1 MKLSNFIF
9 EQSLGDA
16 TVSDIVYE
24 QTIADINVLSSI
36 LNCYDKMES
45 ILEYYEKMG
54 IDSSNY
60 VMEGIGSLI
69 GDFAKKFA
77 KDKTEEAKDKVSEN
91 TRKFGD
97 IVKEKWK
104 KLKAWFAKI
113 KKLIEIAVNK
123 LIDSLSHVNFKFLIF
138 RVKRKFDKDS
148 DFKDKINPVLFFV
161 MDQCAEYTEKL
172 LKFRFDENR
181 EKYIYDRSDG
191 IKNLYDEF
199 TNRLNDEIDRASNAP
214 LSRSVL
220 IDKLEKANEDQRKIV
235 GLRTLLSR
243 LNLEEFK
250 PDKDSP
256 YREYLEKTGKE
267 MRDLYETFAKRL
279 AECYMKAAND
289 IKTLIKLVGTKNED
303 AVVQADVSTKYRG
316 STISE
321 PKPDP
326 SNTSSTSRQDGD
338 YSEVEDFD
346 WGNIGGSSGGT
357 DGDADGDDN
366 SGD

>member
-1 MKLSNFIF
+1 M
-9 EQSLGDA
+9 
-16 TVSDIVYE
+16 
-24 QTIADINVLSSI
+24 
-36 LNCYDKMES
+36 
-45 ILEYYEKMG
+45 
-54 IDSSNY
+54 
-60 VMEGIGSLI
+60 
-69 GDFAKKFA
+69 
-77 KDKTEEAKDKVSEN
+77 
-91 TRKFGD
+91 
-97 IVKEKWK
+97 
-104 KLKAWFAKI
+104 
-113 KKLIEIAVNK
+113 
-123 LIDSLSHVNFKFLIF
+123 IF

-148 DFKDKINPVLFFV
+148 DFKDKINPILFFV

-172 LKFRFDENR
+172 LKFRFDENS
-181 EKYIYDRSDG
+181 EKYTIESRSDG
-191 IKNLYDEF
+191 LKNLYDEF

-214 LSRSVL
+214 LSRSIL

-303 AVVQADVSTKYRG
+303 SVVQADVSKKYRG
-316 STISE
+316 STISQ

-326 SNTSSTSRQDGD
+326 SNTSSSTPRQDGD
-338 YSEVEDFD
+338 YSEIDDFD
-346 WGNIGGSSGGT
+346 WGRMGGSSGGT
-357 DGDADGDDN
+357 DGNTDTDDNDN